1 MINKKL
7 KICVLGGGWSNE
19 REISLKSS
27 KDVYNCLKENNHN
40 VVYYDMSCDSV
51 LELETFLKK
60 NSVQLVFL
68 LVLYL
73 QFYVYLLKR

>member
-27 KDVYNCLKENNHN
+27 KDVYNCLKENDHN
-40 VVYYDMSCDSV
+40 VVYYDMSCD
-51 LELETFLKK
+51 
-60 NSVQLVFL
+60 
-68 LVLYL
+68 
-73 QFYVYLLKR
+73 